1 MSEWIGDECDPQAIA
16 VDTPTS
22 FSPPCTLD
30 GKLAKNQPAAS
41 TRQACRKDTIN
52 STNVIDVLADV
63 KGPARTEPNEM
74 LVFEWSRLR
83 PDHSRPS
90 LPVSSL

>member
-1 MSEWIGDECDPQAIA
+1 MNVIPKPSRSTRQPA
-16 VDTPTS
+16 
-22 FSPPCTLD
+22 SPPPFTLD

-74 LVFEWSRLR
+74 LVFEWS
-83 PDHSRPS
+83 S
-90 LPVSSL
+90 